1 MEPVNQWRLA
11 GAGYG
16 GKNSVWDAT
25 SGVDGTGA
33 GGGGAG
39 NQGDTGGKGG
49 SGIVLIAYP
58 S

>member
-1 MEPVNQWRLA
+1 MNQWRLA

-16 GKNSVWDAT
+16 GKNGAWDAT

-39 NQGDTGGKGG
+39 NQDDAGGKGG